1 MNQQALLESKT
12 IAADIVKF
20 AQDNNLKIHPGQ
32 EPLKFAELVLKK
44 GGVCPC
50 VPGRN
55 HCPCEFVLDDIK
67 ELGRC
72 RCGLFCNDAY
82 IEEYNRLLAERKS
95 KKRPR
100 STKLR
105 VRRPNRV
112 LPGSH
117 LNFALI
123 RQFVEHTR
131 F

>member
-1 MNQQALLESKT
+1 MSQQALLESKT

-82 IEEYNRLLAERKS
+82 IEEYTRLLAERKS
-95 KKRPR
+95 KKRL

-105 VRRPNRV
+105 VRRPYRV
-112 LPGSH
+112 LPSPH
-117 LNFALI
+117 LNFTLI
-123 RQFVEHTR
+123 GQSVEHSLL
-131 F
+131 

>member
-1 MNQQALLESKT
+1 MKQSKT

-32 EPLKFAELVLKK
+32 EPLKWGDLVLKK

-50 VPGRN
+50 MPGRN

-82 IEEYNRLLAERKS
+82 IEEYNRLLAEWKSRKRS
-95 KKRPR
+95 R
-100 STKLR
+100 ST
-105 VRRPNRV
+105 
-112 LPGSH
+112 
-117 LNFALI
+117 FA
-123 RQFVEHTR
+123 FVTR
-131 F
+131 CSSW